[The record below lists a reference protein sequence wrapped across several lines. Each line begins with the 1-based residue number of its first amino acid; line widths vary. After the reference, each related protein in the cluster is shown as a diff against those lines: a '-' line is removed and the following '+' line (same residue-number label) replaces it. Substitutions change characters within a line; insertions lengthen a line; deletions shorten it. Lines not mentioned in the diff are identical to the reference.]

1 MTAIRFATSIV
12 LSLVATTS
20 AFAAEPEAAPS
31 ATAAATVTT
40 TAVTNVAGGTVTVR
54 AGKEALAYKGAR
66 KARYCV
72 RAESVTGSRISRTQ
86 CNSRANWEAMG
97 VDLDAALAGR

>member
-12 LSLVATTS
+12 LGLVATAS
-20 AFAAEPEAAPS
+20 AFAAEPVAAPS
-31 ATAAATVTT
+31 AATTTNAAT
-40 TAVTNVAGGTVTVR
+40 TAVTSVTGGTVTVR

-66 KARYCV
+66 NARYCF
-72 RAESVTGSRISRTQ
+72 RAETTGSRINRTQ

-97 VDLDAALAGR
+97 VDLDAALSGR

>member
-12 LSLVATTS
+12 LGFVATTS
-20 AFAAEPEAAPS
+20 AFAAAPEAAPS
-31 ATAAATVTT
+31 APATTAAVTS
-40 TAVTNVAGGTVTVR
+40 VANGTVTVR

-66 KARYCV
+66 NARYCF
-72 RAESVTGSRISRTQ
+72 RAETTGSHVNRIQ

-97 VDLDAALAGR
+97 VDLDTALGGR